1 MLDTSGLTK
10 KLTAVTEKI
19 DGAIDRLKK
28 KILFVLAA
36 DHLCSQDE
44 MEFIEN
50 NLNAYGFTDPFFV
63 VNRFDLIREQEKTRM
78 RQFAELKLAEFST
91 NKIYFI
97 SAQQALDGE
106 MTNNSDLY
114 KQSGMGDFVTKLSDF
129 LTKDKGKIKLSQPS
143 RELKRILN
151 NEALYKVIPNQ
162 KAMLDSSLDSVR
174 TRYQAAKP
182 QLEALKNRKEQIIA
196 RLNLRIEQSKHEFRR
211 AANRN
216 VLSIAEMVP
225 GWINEY
231 QPKHTFGLMPTK
243 AKATAIVTEITDFVT
258 KKIEEQQKQWK
269 DGVMIPLVNEK
280 AVYIFENSEQDLQR
294 LYDEIDAVTV
304 NVTGG
309 NTISNDSV
317 PLWQRIAGAAGGIL
331 LGCPDIALAAGI
343 NGITKDLAKSVGL
356 VLGTKVGASSMLGSS
371 PALSSPFCAFSF
383 CISS

>member
-1 MLDTSGLTK
+1 MALNQEELNRFRIQRERLSSMLSESSEVVSELNMSSASENLGKLSDKVNNDTFKIQVIGTFSNGKSTVINALLGENVLPAYALPT
-10 KLTAVTEKI
+10 TAVINEVKYGDKKEAILHFRNPLPENLPESLSRKALSHMQKYNMENIPPLHIEYGEIEDYVVIPIGTDPKEMLLESPYEKVELFWPLPMLKEGVEII
-19 DGAIDRLKK
+19 DSPGLNESATRARVTMDYLSKADA
-28 KILFVLAA
+28 ILFVLAA

-162 KAMLDSSLDSVR
+162 
-174 TRYQAAKP
+174 
-182 QLEALKNRKEQIIA
+182 
-196 RLNLRIEQSKHEFRR
+196 
-211 AANRN
+211 
-216 VLSIAEMVP
+216 
-225 GWINEY
+225 
-231 QPKHTFGLMPTK
+231 
-243 AKATAIVTEITDFVT
+243 
-258 KKIEEQQKQWK
+258 
-269 DGVMIPLVNEK
+269 
-280 AVYIFENSEQDLQR
+280 
-294 LYDEIDAVTV
+294 
-304 NVTGG
+304 
-309 NTISNDSV
+309 
-317 PLWQRIAGAAGGIL
+317 
-331 LGCPDIALAAGI
+331 
-343 NGITKDLAKSVGL
+343 
-356 VLGTKVGASSMLGSS
+356 
-371 PALSSPFCAFSF
+371 
-383 CISS
+383 